1 MTAMTDAP
9 SQSRQSASS
18 KNTAPDTDSTLDNP
32 LSPSF
37 RRGKNILAVAS
48 GKGGVGKTFFSISL
62 TQALANMGKKVLLFD
77 GDLGLA
83 NVDVQLGLMPK
94 RDLNDVIRGR
104 LSLDKVIQHYE
115 GGNFDI
121 IAGRSGQASL
131 SALPSQRLMML
142 RDQLLDV
149 ADQYDAVIIDLG
161 AGVDRTV
168 RMLSSMATRTLLVST
183 DEPTSLTDAYAFI
196 KLGAAAGLSKNVS
209 IVVNM
214 AQSASEGEKTYK
226 TLLKACENFLRL
238 SPPLAG
244 MVRQDPRVKET
255 IRHQTPLLTR
265 SPNTEAASDVEKIA
279 KNAWREMQEEA
290 REMVKAAAKR

>member
-1 MTAMTDAP
+1 MTE
-9 SQSRQSASS
+9 Q
-18 KNTAPDTDSTLDNP
+18 TANNVSNDLDNP

-37 RRGKNILAVAS
+37 RRGKNIIAVAS
-48 GKGGVGKTFFSISL
+48 GKGGVGKTFFSITL
-62 TQALANMGKKVLLFD
+62 AQALTRMGKRVLLFD

-104 LSLDKVIQHYE
+104 LSLDKVVQTYE
-115 GGNFDI
+115 DGGFDI

-131 SALPSQRLMML
+131 SALPSQRLAIL
-142 RDQLLDV
+142 RDQLIEVSDNYDV
-149 ADQYDAVIIDLG
+149 IVIDLG

-168 RMLSSMATRTLLVST
+168 RLFSAMATRTLLVTT

-196 KLGAAAGLSKNVS
+196 KLGSAAGMSKNVS
-209 IVVNM
+209 IVVNQ

-244 MVRQDPRVKET
+244 MVRLDPRVKET

-265 SPNTEAASDVEKIA
+265 SPNTEAATDVEKIA
-279 KNAWREMQEEA
+279 KVAFREMQEEA
-290 REMVKAAAKR
+290 REMAKAVRR

>member
-1 MTAMTDAP
+1 MNDMT
-9 SQSRQSASS
+9 
-18 KNTAPDTDSTLDNP
+18 PDTQRENASNA
-32 LSPSF
+32 F
-37 RRGKNILAVAS
+37 RKAPNLLAVAS
-48 GKGGVGKTFFSISL
+48 GKGGVGKTWFSVTL
-62 TQALANMGKKVLLFD
+62 AHALSKMGKRVLLFD

-104 LSLDKVIQHYE
+104 LSLDKVIQTYEE
-115 GGNFDI
+115 GGFDI

-131 SALPSQRLMML
+131 SALPSQRLAML
-142 RDQLLDV
+142 RDQLVDV
-149 ADQYDAVIIDLG
+149 AGRYDVVIADLG

-168 RMLSSMATRTLLVST
+168 RMFSASAARTLLITT

-196 KLGAAAGLSKNVS
+196 KLGNAAGMSKNVG

-214 AQSASEGEKTYK
+214 ATSPTEGEKTYK

-238 SPPLAG
+238 TPPMAG
-244 MVRQDPRVKET
+244 MIRQDPKVKEC

-265 SPNTEAASDVEKIA
+265 SPNTEAAEDVEKVA
-279 KNAWREMQEEA
+279 KFVLKTVEA
-290 REMVKAAAKR
+290 ARDSARKAAVAAS

>member
-1 MTAMTDAP
+1 MAADMSYSTD
-9 SQSRQSASS
+9 
-18 KNTAPDTDSTLDNP
+18 KTLDTAP
-32 LSPSF
+32 PSF
-37 RRGKNILAVAS
+37 RRGKNIIAVAS
-48 GKGGVGKTFFSISL
+48 GKGGVGKTWFSVTLS
-62 TQALANMGKKVLLFD
+62 QALAKSGKKVLLFD

-104 LSLDKVIQHYE
+104 LSLDKVIQPFPE
-115 GGNFDI
+115 GGFDI

-131 SALPSQRLMML
+131 SALPSQRLAML
-142 RDQLLDV
+142 RDQLIEVSDSYDV
-149 ADQYDAVIIDLG
+149 VVIDLG

-168 RMLSSMATRTLLVST
+168 RMFSASSTRTLLVTT

-196 KLGAAAGLSKNVS
+196 KLGSAAGMSKNVS
-209 IVVNM
+209 IVANM
-214 AQSASEGEKTYK
+214 CQSASEGEKTYK

-244 MVRQDPRVKET
+244 IIRQDPRVKET

-265 SPNTEAASDVEKIA
+265 SPNTDAAEDVEKIA
-279 KNAWREMQEEA
+279 ARAYKEMLEEQKL
-290 REMVKAAAKR
+290 MKTKR

>member
-1 MTAMTDAP
+1 MTD
-9 SQSRQSASS
+9 SS
-18 KNTAPDTDSTLDNP
+18 PP
-32 LSPSF
+32 LSADLSPDAPLAPAF
-37 RRGKNILAVAS
+37 RRGKNVIAVAS
-48 GKGGVGKTFFSISL
+48 GKGGVGKTWFSVTL
-62 TQALANMGKKVLLFD
+62 AHALSKSGQKVLLFD

-104 LSLDKVIQHYE
+104 LGLDKVIQRFDD
-115 GGNFDI
+115 GGFDI

-131 SALPSQRLMML
+131 SALPSQRLAML
-142 RDQLLDV
+142 RDQLLEV
-149 ADQYDAVIIDLG
+149 ADKYDVVIVDLG

-168 RMLSSMATRTLLVST
+168 RMFSATATRTLLVTT

-196 KLGAAAGLSKNVS
+196 KLGSAAGMSKHIS
-209 IVVNM
+209 VVINQ
-214 AQSASEGEKTYK
+214 AQSAQDGEKTYK

-244 MVRQDPRVKET
+244 MVRSDQRVKET

-265 SPNTEAASDVEKIA
+265 SPNTEAAEDVEKIA
-279 KNAWREMQEEA
+279 KVVTKDLVEA
-290 REMVKAAAKR
+290 RKLMAKA